1 MTIEK
6 ARGLFNHCLENGHY
20 SVFEMIGRAMSK
32 DELDD
37 PRRRGFRGF
46 IQLRGHLE
54 DGNDLKSFL
63 S

>member
-6 ARGLFNHCLENGHY
+6 ARGLFDHCLENGHY

-37 PRRRGFRGF
+37 PRRRGFRGLF
-46 IQLRGHLE
+46 SLE
-54 DGNDLKSFL
+54 DT
-63 S
+63 